1 MGTEKKTQVG
11 TEKLYR
17 LCIGLKIKVE
27 KLNKS
32 WHILASADDD
42 VDDVGEGDD
51 EHENHK
57 SFEKIK
63 NGVVGKM

>member
-1 MGTEKKTQVG
+1 M
-11 TEKLYR
+11 YR

-63 NGVVGKM
+63 NGLVGKM

>member
-1 MGTEKKTQVG
+1 MG

-42 VDDVGEGDD
+42 VGDGGYDDEKGEGDD

-63 NGVVGKM
+63 NGLVGKM